1 MENERKEKLEY
12 FEGQFMLT
20 GSEIADLM
28 AEEEEDLENLKD
40 ENKIAFIKGRLEK
53 YEELFSYLD
62 EAKGI
67 IAELREQL
75 ES

>member
-1 MENERKEKLEY
+1 MEDERKEKLEY

-28 AEEEEDLENLKD
+28 AEEEKDLENLKD

-53 YEELFSYLD
+53 YEELFSHLD
-62 EAKGI
+62 EAEGI